1 MKATVIKAFDGAR
14 DGSMYPTHWRPGD
27 GIEGDL
33 ARVAVREGWATES
46 AIESTEGADT
56 HIPEGWE
63 AFKAADKVK
72 LARSL
77 GAARSCNTNAG
88 ATAYIEA
95 EIAKRAEG

>member
-14 DGSMYPTHWRPGD
+14 DGSIYPTHLRPGD
-27 GIEGDL
+27 EIEGDL
-33 ARVAVREGWATES
+33 ARVAVREGWA
-46 AIESTEGADT
+46 TEGADT

-77 GAARSCNTNAG
+77 GAAWSCNTNAG

-95 EIAKRAEG
+95 EIAKRSEG